1 MRTLIADSRS
11 ELIPLTRGKPDL
23 RGDRIESSRL
33 IPTHAGKTKREE
45 RGPLRPDGLIPA
57 HAGKTRR
64 SAR

>member
-45 RGPLRPDGLIPA
+45 RGPLPGRA
-57 HAGKTRR
+57 HPR
-64 SAR
+64 SRGENTP